1 MRFVRY
7 LNGRSVVIANCN
19 SRSSDT
25 SALQSIECQRQE
37 GCGNLNYPVPLCAG
51 RSASACGQ
59 GGTLLRAR
67 RDSSRALDC
76 NPEPNERT
84 LAINGEQL
92 ALQPAHWILEVGA
105 VLARESPATAVDDI
119 DMLAALELPTTD
131 DLPALQR
138 GVQLAL
144 EIKQHLFDTYY
155 HGVALA
161 SLQPTS
167 ATCAQ
172 HAPRLHR

>member
-1 MRFVRY
+1 
-7 LNGRSVVIANCN
+7 
-19 SRSSDT
+19 
-25 SALQSIECQRQE
+25 
-37 GCGNLNYPVPLCAG
+37 
-51 RSASACGQ
+51 
-59 GGTLLRAR
+59 
-67 RDSSRALDC
+67 
-76 NPEPNERT
+76 
-84 LAINGEQL
+84 
-92 ALQPAHWILEVGA
+92 

-172 HAPRLHR
+172 HAPRAASLVWRSGASGKRGGSAAYAQRSHHEYPGLICETAHIVCKARCLDADAVERISLLPGFKVLLLFLAPLAAQ